1 MPQVC
6 LLQKGEAQ
14 EAGQG
19 QMSVTKFHT
28 PG

>member
-14 EAGQG
+14 EEGQG

-28 PG
+28 QE